1 MNWTKKRVQN
11 LQKMGAHK
19 IGTETE
25 ATKATEAQMGTGTEA
40 TEATEAQIETE
51 MEATKA
57 TEAQIEAEM
66 EAKTEARN
74 FSAQYSL
81 PHCHPGRPDPGPPPA
96 RLYQGLGVR
105 SVGQLQ
111 TRPTLRCWS
120 DW

>member
-1 MNWTKKRVQN
+1 
-11 LQKMGAHK
+11 MGAHK
-19 IGTETE
+19 IGTEME

-40 TEATEAQIETE
+40 TEATKAQIETE

-66 EAKTEARN
+66 EAKTEARS

-81 PHCHPGRPDPGPPPA
+81 PHCHPGRLDPGPPPA

-120 DW
+120 D